1 LKQNTVTSIFIVGL
15 VNGTPSIQVVSA
27 QANGT
32 PNLPGTGSDPNADV
46 QQSSPE
52 LSPWMWGMLVILL
65 VGLGVLSLGRDIMR
79 QISLLR
85 SRN

>member
-1 LKQNTVTSIFIVGL
+1 VGL
-15 VNGTPSIQVVSA
+15 VNGTPAIQVVSA

-32 PNLPGTGSDPNADV
+32 PGMPGTGSNPNADA
-46 QQSSPE
+46 QPSSPE

-65 VGLGVLSLGRDIMR
+65 VGLGVLSLGKDITR
-79 QISLLR
+79 QIAVLR